1 MLNHLHKIITHSWT
15 RKHQD
20 QEIGKK
26 IANKKPIRNLVTI
39 GTVRCFYFKGPSSS
53 DHGFPHLKT
62 SARKKVMVHRIT
74 IAIEIFVTLSKRG
87 LVSFDEDTAVE
98 DYNAQF
104 NEAGSWY
111 HDHVED
117 ESGLFLSPCPRGLHP
132 LTPRK

>member
-1 MLNHLHKIITHSWT
+1 
-15 RKHQD
+15 
-20 QEIGKK
+20 
-26 IANKKPIRNLVTI
+26 
-39 GTVRCFYFKGPSSS
+39 
-53 DHGFPHLKT
+53 
-62 SARKKVMVHRIT
+62 MVHRIT

-87 LVSFDEDTAVE
+87 LVPFDEDAAVE

-104 NEAGSWY
+104 NEARSWY